1 LIGSLP
7 NLKLETRNQKLF
19 FMNKFWKI
27 TLIVLAVLIVAAGA
41 WFLFS
46 PKPPKPPVYDATPVT
61 RGSLQNSVTA
71 TGTVEPVTQVEVGTQ
86 VSGIVSHLYAD
97 YNSVVKKGQLI
108 AELDKTNLLNDL
120 ASKKSNLAVSKTEY
134 EYQQKNY
141 NRTKTLYEK
150 QMVSES
156 DYETAYYNYNKAK
169 NNYDIA
175 KIQLA
180 TAQTNLSYATIYSP
194 IDGVVLSRA
203 VEEGQTVNAGMNT
216 PTLFNIAA
224 DLTDMRVVADVDEAD
239 IGEVREGQRVTFT
252 VDAYPTAVFEG
263 TVQQVRQEATT
274 TSNVVTYEVVV
285 TAPNPDLRLKPG
297 MTANITIYT
306 LERNDV
312 LVIPAKALKFTPS
325 EDCGDTIVDCTAEHK
340 VWVPAP
346 GIIRAVSIEIGV
358 AAGSQVEVVSGLE
371 ENELVLTG
379 TATQASAPVAAEGE
393 NSGERSPFM
402 PGPPGHD
409 KKK

>member
-1 LIGSLP
+1 MKKGI
-7 NLKLETRNQKLF
+7 
-19 FMNKFWKI
+19 KI

-46 PKPPKPPVYDATPVT
+46 PKPPKPPVYDAALVT

-325 EDCGDTIVDCTAEHK
+325 EDCGDTIVDCAAEHK

-358 AAGSQVEVVSGLE
+358 AAGSQVEVISGLD

-379 TATQASAPVAAEGE
+379 TATQTSAPVAAEGE

-409 KKK
+409 KKKK

>member
-1 LIGSLP
+1 MKKSV
-7 NLKLETRNQKLF
+7 
-19 FMNKFWKI
+19 KI
-27 TLIVLAVLIVAAGA
+27 TLIVVAVMAAAVAA
-41 WFLFS
+41 WFLCR
-46 PKPPKPPVYDATPVT
+46 PKQPMPPKYEATTVK

-141 NRTKTLYEK
+141 ERTKTLYDK
-150 QMVSES
+150 QLVSES

-180 TAQTNLSYATIYSP
+180 TSETNLSYATIYSP

-224 DLTDMRVVADVDEAD
+224 DLTDMRVIADVDEAD
-239 IGEVREGQRVTFT
+239 IGDVRDGQRVSFT
-252 VDAYPTAVFEG
+252 VDAYPTVVFEG
-263 TVQQVRQEATT
+263 SVRQVRQEATT
-274 TSNVVTYEVVV
+274 TSNVVTYEVVIS
-285 TAPNPDLRLKPG
+285 APNPDLKLKPG

-306 LERNDV
+306 LERDSV
-312 LVIPAKALKFTPS
+312 LLVPTKALKFTPS
-325 EDCGDTIVDCTAEHK
+325 DSSDDTIIDCTAQHK
-340 VWVPAP
+340 LWLLEL
-346 GIIRAVSIEIGV
+346 GTLRAVAVEIGD
-358 AAGSQVEVVSGLE
+358 AAGSQTEIVSGVDE
-371 ENELVLTG
+371 GALVATG
-379 TATQASAPVAAEGE
+379 VASATATEAVEPTA
-393 NSGERSPFM
+393 SGERSPFM
-402 PGPPGHD
+402 PGPPGSN
-409 KKK
+409 KKKK

>member
-1 LIGSLP
+1 MKKGI
-7 NLKLETRNQKLF
+7 
-19 FMNKFWKI
+19 KI

-46 PKPPKPPVYDATPVT
+46 PKPPKPPVYDAALVT

-141 NRTKTLYEK
+141 NRTRTLYEK

-325 EDCGDTIVDCTAEHK
+325 EDCGDTIVDCAAEHK

-358 AAGSQVEVVSGLE
+358 AAGSQVEVISGLD

-379 TATQASAPVAAEGE
+379 TATQTSAPVAAEGE

-409 KKK
+409 KKKK

>member
-1 LIGSLP
+1 
-7 NLKLETRNQKLF
+7 
-19 FMNKFWKI
+19 M
-27 TLIVLAVLIVAAGA
+27 
-41 WFLFS
+41 
-46 PKPPKPPVYDATPVT
+46 PPQYEATTVT

-86 VSGIVSHLYAD
+86 VSGIVAHLYAD

-134 EYQQKNY
+134 EYQLKNY
-141 NRTKTLYEK
+141 NRTKTLYDK

-156 DYETAYYNYNKAK
+156 EYETAYYNYNKAK

-180 TAQTNLSYATIYSP
+180 TSETNLGYATIYSP

-224 DLTDMRVVADVDEAD
+224 DLTDMRVIADVDEAD
-239 IGEVREGQRVTFT
+239 IGDVRDGQRVSFT
-252 VDAYPTAVFEG
+252 VDAYPTVVFEG
-263 TVQQVRQEATT
+263 SVRQVRQEATT

-285 TAPNPDLRLKPG
+285 SAPNPDLKLKPG

-306 LERNDV
+306 LERDSV
-312 LVIPAKALKFTPS
+312 LLVPTKALKFTPTAS
-325 EDCGDTIVDCTAEHK
+325 TRDSIVDCTAPHK
-340 VWVPAP
+340 LWLLEP
-346 GIIRAVSIEIGV
+346 GIVRAVAVEIGETAGSQTEIVSGVDEGALVATGV
-358 AAGSQVEVVSGLE
+358 AAAATVEPDES
-371 ENELVLTG
+371 
-379 TATQASAPVAAEGE
+379 TA
-393 NSGERSPFM
+393 SGERSPFM
-402 PGPPGHD
+402 PGPPGSN
-409 KKK
+409 KKKK

>member
-1 LIGSLP
+1 MKKSV
-7 NLKLETRNQKLF
+7 
-19 FMNKFWKI
+19 KI
-27 TLIVLAVLIVAAGA
+27 TLIVVAVMAAAVAA
-41 WFLFS
+41 WFLCR
-46 PKPPKPPVYDATPVT
+46 PKPPMPPKYEATTVK

-120 ASKKSNLAVSKTEY
+120 SSKKSNLAVSKTEY

-141 NRTKTLYEK
+141 ERTKTLYDK
-150 QMVSES
+150 QLVSES

-180 TAQTNLSYATIYSP
+180 TSETNLSYATIYSP

-224 DLTDMRVVADVDEAD
+224 DLTDMRVIADVDEAD
-239 IGEVREGQRVTFT
+239 IGDVRDGQRVSFT
-252 VDAYPTAVFEG
+252 VDAYPTVVFEG
-263 TVQQVRQEATT
+263 SVRQVRQEATT
-274 TSNVVTYEVVV
+274 TSNVVTYEVVIS
-285 TAPNPDLRLKPG
+285 APNPDLKLKPG

-306 LERNDV
+306 LERDGV
-312 LVIPAKALKFTPS
+312 LLVPTKALKFTPS
-325 EDCGDTIVDCTAEHK
+325 DGGDDTIIDCTAQHK
-340 VWVPAP
+340 LWLLELGTV
-346 GIIRAVSIEIGV
+346 RAVAVEIGD
-358 AAGSQVEVVSGLE
+358 AAGSQTEIVSGVDE
-371 ENELVLTG
+371 GALVATG
-379 TATQASAPVAAEGE
+379 VASATATEAVEPTT
-393 NSGERSPFM
+393 NGERSPFM
-402 PGPPGHD
+402 PGPPGSN
-409 KKK
+409 KKKKQ

>member
-1 LIGSLP
+1 MKKSV
-7 NLKLETRNQKLF
+7 
-19 FMNKFWKI
+19 KI
-27 TLIVLAVLIVAAGA
+27 TLIVVAVMAAAVAA
-41 WFLFS
+41 WFLCR
-46 PKPPKPPVYDATPVT
+46 PKPPMPPKYEATTVK

-120 ASKKSNLAVSKTEY
+120 SSKKSNLAVSKTEY

-141 NRTKTLYEK
+141 ERTKTLYDK
-150 QMVSES
+150 QLVSES

-180 TAQTNLSYATIYSP
+180 TSETNLSYATIYSP

-224 DLTDMRVVADVDEAD
+224 DLTDMRVIADVDEAD
-239 IGEVREGQRVTFT
+239 IGDVRDGQRVSFT
-252 VDAYPTAVFEG
+252 VDAYPTVVFEG
-263 TVQQVRQEATT
+263 SVRQVRQEATT
-274 TSNVVTYEVVV
+274 TSNVVTYEVVIS
-285 TAPNPDLRLKPG
+285 APNPDLKLKPG

-306 LERNDV
+306 LERDGV
-312 LVIPAKALKFTPS
+312 LLVPTKALKFTPS
-325 EDCGDTIVDCTAEHK
+325 DGGDDTIIDCTAQHK
-340 VWVPAP
+340 LWLLEP
-346 GIIRAVSIEIGV
+346 GTVRAVAVEIGE
-358 AAGSQVEVVSGLE
+358 AAGSQTEIVSGVDE
-371 ENELVLTG
+371 GALVATG
-379 TATQASAPVAAEGE
+379 VASAIATEAAEPTT
-393 NSGERSPFM
+393 NGERSPFM
-402 PGPPGHD
+402 PGPPGSN
-409 KKK
+409 KKKKQ

>member
-1 LIGSLP
+1 MKKSV
-7 NLKLETRNQKLF
+7 
-19 FMNKFWKI
+19 KI
-27 TLIVLAVLIVAAGA
+27 TLIVVAVMAAAVAA
-41 WFLFS
+41 WFLCR
-46 PKPPKPPVYDATPVT
+46 PKPPMPPKYEATTVK

-141 NRTKTLYEK
+141 ERTKTLYDK
-150 QMVSES
+150 QLVSES

-180 TAQTNLSYATIYSP
+180 TSETNLSYATIYSP

-224 DLTDMRVVADVDEAD
+224 DLTDMRVIADVDEAD
-239 IGEVREGQRVTFT
+239 IGDVRDGQRVSFT
-252 VDAYPTAVFEG
+252 VDAYPTVVFEG
-263 TVQQVRQEATT
+263 SVRQVRQEATT
-274 TSNVVTYEVVV
+274 TSNVVTYEVVIS
-285 TAPNPDLRLKPG
+285 APNPDLKLKPG

-306 LERNDV
+306 LERDSV
-312 LVIPAKALKFTPS
+312 LLVPTKALKFTPS
-325 EDCGDTIVDCTAEHK
+325 DGGDDTIIDCTAQHK
-340 VWVPAP
+340 LWLLEP
-346 GIIRAVSIEIGV
+346 GTVRAVAVEIGE
-358 AAGSQVEVVSGLE
+358 AAGSQTEIVSGVDE
-371 ENELVLTG
+371 GALVATG
-379 TATQASAPVAAEGE
+379 IASATATEAVEPTA
-393 NSGERSPFM
+393 SGERSPFM
-402 PGPPGHD
+402 PGPPGSN
-409 KKK
+409 KKKK

>member
-1 LIGSLP
+1 MKKGI
-7 NLKLETRNQKLF
+7 
-19 FMNKFWKI
+19 KI
-27 TLIVLAVLIVAAGA
+27 TLIVVAVMAAAVAV
-41 WFLFS
+41 WFLCR
-46 PKPPKPPVYDATPVT
+46 PKPPMPPKYEATTVK

-141 NRTKTLYEK
+141 ERTKTLYDK
-150 QMVSES
+150 QLVSES

-180 TAQTNLSYATIYSP
+180 TSETNLSYATIYSP

-224 DLTDMRVVADVDEAD
+224 DLTDMRVIADVDEAD
-239 IGEVREGQRVTFT
+239 IGDVRDGQRVSFT
-252 VDAYPTAVFEG
+252 VDAYPTVVFEG
-263 TVQQVRQEATT
+263 SVRQVRQEATT
-274 TSNVVTYEVVV
+274 TSNVVTYEVVIS
-285 TAPNPDLRLKPG
+285 APNPDLKLKPG

-306 LERNDV
+306 LERDGV
-312 LVIPAKALKFTPS
+312 LLVPTKALKFTPS
-325 EDCGDTIVDCTAEHK
+325 DGGDDTIIDCTAQRKLWLLE
-340 VWVPAP
+340 P
-346 GIIRAVSIEIGV
+346 GTVRAVAVEIGE
-358 AAGSQVEVVSGLE
+358 AAGSQTEIVSGVDE
-371 ENELVLTG
+371 GALVATG
-379 TATQASAPVAAEGE
+379 VASATATEAVEPTA
-393 NSGERSPFM
+393 NGERSPFM
-402 PGPPGHD
+402 PGPPGSN

>member
-1 LIGSLP
+1 
-7 NLKLETRNQKLF
+7 
-19 FMNKFWKI
+19 MAA
-27 TLIVLAVLIVAAGA
+27 AVAA
-41 WFLFS
+41 WFLCR
-46 PKPPKPPVYDATPVT
+46 PKPPMPPKYEATTVK

-141 NRTKTLYEK
+141 DRTKTLYDK
-150 QMVSES
+150 QLVSES

-180 TAQTNLSYATIYSP
+180 TSETNLSYATIYSP

-224 DLTDMRVVADVDEAD
+224 DLTDMRVIADVDEAD
-239 IGEVREGQRVTFT
+239 IGDVRDGQRVSFT
-252 VDAYPTAVFEG
+252 VDAYPTVVFEG
-263 TVQQVRQEATT
+263 SVRQVRQEATT
-274 TSNVVTYEVVV
+274 TSNVVTYEVVIS
-285 TAPNPDLRLKPG
+285 APNPDLKLKPG

-306 LERNDV
+306 LERDGV
-312 LVIPAKALKFTPS
+312 LLVPTKALKFTPS
-325 EDCGDTIVDCTAEHK
+325 DGGDDTIIDCTAQHK
-340 VWVPAP
+340 LWLLEP
-346 GIIRAVSIEIGV
+346 GTVRAVAVEIGD
-358 AAGSQVEVVSGLE
+358 AAGSQTEIVSGVDE
-371 ENELVLTG
+371 GALVATG
-379 TATQASAPVAAEGE
+379 IASATATEAAEPTA
-393 NSGERSPFM
+393 NGERSPFM
-402 PGPPGHD
+402 PGPPGSN
-409 KKK
+409 KKKK

>member
-1 LIGSLP
+1 MKKSV
-7 NLKLETRNQKLF
+7 
-19 FMNKFWKI
+19 KI
-27 TLIVLAVLIVAAGA
+27 TLIVVAVMAAAVGA
-41 WFLFS
+41 WFLCR
-46 PKPPKPPVYDATPVT
+46 PKPPMPPKYEATTVK

-120 ASKKSNLAVSKTEY
+120 SSKKSNLAVSKTEY

-141 NRTKTLYEK
+141 ERTKTLYDK
-150 QMVSES
+150 QLVSES

-180 TAQTNLSYATIYSP
+180 TSETNLSYATIYSP

-224 DLTDMRVVADVDEAD
+224 DLTDMRVIADVDEAD
-239 IGEVREGQRVTFT
+239 IGDVRDGQRVSFT
-252 VDAYPTAVFEG
+252 VDAYPTVVFEG
-263 TVQQVRQEATT
+263 SVRQVRQEATT
-274 TSNVVTYEVVV
+274 TSNVVTYEVVIS
-285 TAPNPDLRLKPG
+285 APNPDLKLKPG

-306 LERNDV
+306 LERDGV
-312 LVIPAKALKFTPS
+312 LLVPTKALKFTPS
-325 EDCGDTIVDCTAEHK
+325 DGGDDTIIDCTAQHK
-340 VWVPAP
+340 LWLLEP
-346 GIIRAVSIEIGV
+346 GTVRAVAVEIGE
-358 AAGSQVEVVSGLE
+358 AAGSQTEIVSGVDE
-371 ENELVLTG
+371 GAFVATG
-379 TATQASAPVAAEGE
+379 IASATATEAAEPTA
-393 NSGERSPFM
+393 NGERSPFM
-402 PGPPGHD
+402 PGPPGSN
-409 KKK
+409 KKKK

>member
-1 LIGSLP
+1 MKKSV
-7 NLKLETRNQKLF
+7 
-19 FMNKFWKI
+19 KI
-27 TLIVLAVLIVAAGA
+27 TLIVVAVMAAAVAA
-41 WFLFS
+41 WFLCH
-46 PKPPKPPVYDATPVT
+46 PKPPMPPKYEATTVK

-141 NRTKTLYEK
+141 DRTKTLYDK
-150 QMVSES
+150 QLVSES

-180 TAQTNLSYATIYSP
+180 TSETNLSYATIYSP

-224 DLTDMRVVADVDEAD
+224 DLTDMRVIADVDEAD
-239 IGEVREGQRVTFT
+239 IGDVRDGQRVSFT
-252 VDAYPTAVFEG
+252 VDAYPTVVFEG
-263 TVQQVRQEATT
+263 SVRQVRQEATT
-274 TSNVVTYEVVV
+274 TSNVVTYEVVIS
-285 TAPNPDLRLKPG
+285 APNPDLKLKPG

-306 LERNDV
+306 LERDGV
-312 LVIPAKALKFTPS
+312 LLVPTKALKFTPS
-325 EDCGDTIVDCTAEHK
+325 DGGDDTIIDCTAQHK
-340 VWVPAP
+340 LWLLEP
-346 GIIRAVSIEIGV
+346 GTVRAVAVEIGE
-358 AAGSQVEVVSGLE
+358 AAGSQTEIVSGVDE
-371 ENELVLTG
+371 GALVATG
-379 TATQASAPVAAEGE
+379 VASATATEAVEPTA
-393 NSGERSPFM
+393 NGERSPFM
-402 PGPPGHD
+402 PGPPGSN

>member
-1 LIGSLP
+1 MKKSV
-7 NLKLETRNQKLF
+7 
-19 FMNKFWKI
+19 KI
-27 TLIVLAVLIVAAGA
+27 TLIVVAVIAAAVAA
-41 WFLFS
+41 WFLCR
-46 PKPPKPPVYDATPVT
+46 PKPPMPPKYEATTVK

-141 NRTKTLYEK
+141 NRTKTLYDK
-150 QMVSES
+150 QLVSES

-180 TAQTNLSYATIYSP
+180 TSETNLSYATIYSP

-224 DLTDMRVVADVDEAD
+224 DLTDMRVIADVDEAD
-239 IGEVREGQRVTFT
+239 IGDVRDGQRVTFT

-263 TVQQVRQEATT
+263 TVRQVRQEATT
-274 TSNVVTYEVVV
+274 TSNVVTYEVVIS
-285 TAPNPDLRLKPG
+285 APNPDLSLKPG

-306 LERNDV
+306 LERDSV
-312 LVIPAKALKFTPS
+312 LLVPTKALKFTPTDVS
-325 EDCGDTIVDCTAEHK
+325 DDTIIDCTAKHK
-340 VWVPAP
+340 LWLLEP
-346 GIIRAVSIEIGV
+346 GTVRAVAVEIGE
-358 AAGSQVEVVSGLE
+358 AAGSQTEIVSGVSE
-371 ENELVLTG
+371 GALVATG
-379 TATQASAPVAAEGE
+379 VASAPTTEAAEPTA
-393 NSGERSPFM
+393 NGERSPFM
-402 PGPPGHD
+402 PGPPGSN

>member
-1 LIGSLP
+1 MKKSV
-7 NLKLETRNQKLF
+7 
-19 FMNKFWKI
+19 KI
-27 TLIVLAVLIVAAGA
+27 TLIVVAVMAAAVAA
-41 WFLFS
+41 WFLCR
-46 PKPPKPPVYDATPVT
+46 PKPPMPPKYEATTVK

-120 ASKKSNLAVSKTEY
+120 SSKKSNLAVSKTEY

-141 NRTKTLYEK
+141 ERTKTLYDK
-150 QMVSES
+150 QLVSES

-180 TAQTNLSYATIYSP
+180 TSETNLSYATIYSP

-224 DLTDMRVVADVDEAD
+224 DLTDMRVIADVDEAD
-239 IGEVREGQRVTFT
+239 IGDVRDGQRVSFT
-252 VDAYPTAVFEG
+252 VDAYPTVVFEG
-263 TVQQVRQEATT
+263 SVRQVRQEATT
-274 TSNVVTYEVVV
+274 TSNVVTYEVVIS
-285 TAPNPDLRLKPG
+285 APNPDLKLKPG

-306 LERNDV
+306 LERDGV
-312 LVIPAKALKFTPS
+312 LLVPTKALKFTPS
-325 EDCGDTIVDCTAEHK
+325 DGGDDTIIDCTAQHK
-340 VWVPAP
+340 LWLLEP
-346 GIIRAVSIEIGV
+346 GTVRAVAVEIGE
-358 AAGSQVEVVSGLE
+358 AAGSQTEIVSGVDE
-371 ENELVLTG
+371 GALVATG
-379 TATQASAPVAAEGE
+379 VATATTAEPTE
-393 NSGERSPFM
+393 PTTNGERSPFM
-402 PGPPGHD
+402 PGPPGSN
-409 KKK
+409 KKKKQ

>member
-1 LIGSLP
+1 MKKGI
-7 NLKLETRNQKLF
+7 
-19 FMNKFWKI
+19 KI
-27 TLIVLAVLIVAAGA
+27 TLIVVAVMAAAVAA
-41 WFLFS
+41 WFLCR
-46 PKPPKPPVYDATPVT
+46 PKPPMPPKYETTTVK

-141 NRTKTLYEK
+141 ERTKTLYDK
-150 QMVSES
+150 QLVSES

-180 TAQTNLSYATIYSP
+180 TSETNLSYATIYSP

-224 DLTDMRVVADVDEAD
+224 DLTDMRVIADVDEAD
-239 IGEVREGQRVTFT
+239 IGDVRDGQRVSFT
-252 VDAYPTAVFEG
+252 VDAYPAVVFEG
-263 TVQQVRQEATT
+263 SVRQVRQEATT
-274 TSNVVTYEVVV
+274 TSNVVTYEVVIS
-285 TAPNPDLRLKPG
+285 APNPDLKLKPG

-306 LERNDV
+306 LERDGV
-312 LVIPAKALKFTPS
+312 LLVPTKALKFTPS
-325 EDCGDTIVDCTAEHK
+325 DGGDDTIIDCTAQHK
-340 VWVPAP
+340 LWLLEP
-346 GIIRAVSIEIGV
+346 GTVRAVAVEIGE
-358 AAGSQVEVVSGLE
+358 AAGSQTEIVSGVDE
-371 ENELVLTG
+371 GALVATG
-379 TATQASAPVAAEGE
+379 VASATATEAVEPTA
-393 NSGERSPFM
+393 NGERSPFM
-402 PGPPGHD
+402 PGPPGSN
-409 KKK
+409 KKKKQ

>member
-1 LIGSLP
+1 MKKSV
-7 NLKLETRNQKLF
+7 
-19 FMNKFWKI
+19 KI
-27 TLIVLAVLIVAAGA
+27 TLIVVAVMAAAVAA
-41 WFLFS
+41 WFLCR
-46 PKPPKPPVYDATPVT
+46 PKPPMPPKYEATTVK

-141 NRTKTLYEK
+141 DRTKTLYDK
-150 QMVSES
+150 QLVSES

-180 TAQTNLSYATIYSP
+180 TSETNLSYATIYSP

-224 DLTDMRVVADVDEAD
+224 DLTDMRVIADVDEAD
-239 IGEVREGQRVTFT
+239 IGDVRDGQRVSFT
-252 VDAYPTAVFEG
+252 VDAYPTVVFEG
-263 TVQQVRQEATT
+263 SVRQVRQEATT
-274 TSNVVTYEVVV
+274 TSNVVTYEVVIS
-285 TAPNPDLRLKPG
+285 APNPDLKLKPG

-306 LERNDV
+306 LERDGV
-312 LVIPAKALKFTPS
+312 LLVPTKALKFTPS
-325 EDCGDTIVDCTAEHK
+325 DGGDDTIIDCTAQHK
-340 VWVPAP
+340 LWLLEP
-346 GIIRAVSIEIGV
+346 GTVRAVAVEIGE
-358 AAGSQVEVVSGLE
+358 AAGSQTEIVSGVDE
-371 ENELVLTG
+371 GALVATG
-379 TATQASAPVAAEGE
+379 IASATATEAVEPTA
-393 NSGERSPFM
+393 NGERSPFM
-402 PGPPGHD
+402 PGPPGSN

>member
-1 LIGSLP
+1 
-7 NLKLETRNQKLF
+7 
-19 FMNKFWKI
+19 MNKFWKI
-27 TLIVLAVLIVAAGA
+27 TLIVLAVLIVAVGA

-239 IGEVREGQRVTFT
+239 IGEVHEGQRVTFT

-325 EDCGDTIVDCTAEHK
+325 EDCGDTIVDCVAEHK

-379 TATQASAPVAAEGE
+379 TATQTSAPVAAEGE

>member
-1 LIGSLP
+1 
-7 NLKLETRNQKLF
+7 
-19 FMNKFWKI
+19 MAA
-27 TLIVLAVLIVAAGA
+27 AVAA
-41 WFLFS
+41 WFLCR
-46 PKPPKPPVYDATPVT
+46 PKPPMPPKYEATTVK

-120 ASKKSNLAVSKTEY
+120 SSKKSNLAVSKTEY

-141 NRTKTLYEK
+141 ERTKTLYDK
-150 QMVSES
+150 QLVSES

-180 TAQTNLSYATIYSP
+180 TSETNLSYATIYSP

-224 DLTDMRVVADVDEAD
+224 DLTDMRVIADVDEAD
-239 IGEVREGQRVTFT
+239 IGDVRDGQRVSFT
-252 VDAYPTAVFEG
+252 VDAYPTVVFEG
-263 TVQQVRQEATT
+263 SVRQVRQEATT
-274 TSNVVTYEVVV
+274 TSNVVTYEVVIS
-285 TAPNPDLRLKPG
+285 APNPDLKLKPG

-306 LERNDV
+306 LERDGV
-312 LVIPAKALKFTPS
+312 LLVPTKALKFTPS
-325 EDCGDTIVDCTAEHK
+325 DGGDDTIIDCTAQHK
-340 VWVPAP
+340 LWLLEP
-346 GIIRAVSIEIGV
+346 GTVRAVAVEIGE
-358 AAGSQVEVVSGLE
+358 AAGSQTEIVSGVDE
-371 ENELVLTG
+371 GALVATG
-379 TATQASAPVAAEGE
+379 IASATATEAAEPTT
-393 NSGERSPFM
+393 NGERSPFM
-402 PGPPGHD
+402 PGPPGSN
-409 KKK
+409 KKKK

>member
-1 LIGSLP
+1 
-7 NLKLETRNQKLF
+7 
-19 FMNKFWKI
+19 MAA
-27 TLIVLAVLIVAAGA
+27 AVGA
-41 WFLFS
+41 WFLCR
-46 PKPPKPPVYDATPVT
+46 PKPPMPPKYEATTVK

-120 ASKKSNLAVSKTEY
+120 SSKKSNLAVSKTEY

-141 NRTKTLYEK
+141 ERTKTLYDK
-150 QMVSES
+150 QLVSES

-180 TAQTNLSYATIYSP
+180 TSETNLSYATIYSP

-224 DLTDMRVVADVDEAD
+224 DLTDMRVIADVDEAD
-239 IGEVREGQRVTFT
+239 IGDVRDGQRVSFT
-252 VDAYPTAVFEG
+252 VDAYPTVVFEG
-263 TVQQVRQEATT
+263 SVRQVRQEATT
-274 TSNVVTYEVVV
+274 TSNVVTYEVVIS
-285 TAPNPDLRLKPG
+285 APNPDLKLKPG

-306 LERNDV
+306 LERDGV
-312 LVIPAKALKFTPS
+312 LLVPTKALKFTPS
-325 EDCGDTIVDCTAEHK
+325 DGGDDTIIDCTAQHK
-340 VWVPAP
+340 LWLLEP
-346 GIIRAVSIEIGV
+346 GTVRAVAVEIGE
-358 AAGSQVEVVSGLE
+358 AAGSQTEIVSGVDE
-371 ENELVLTG
+371 GAFVATG
-379 TATQASAPVAAEGE
+379 IASATATEAAEPTA
-393 NSGERSPFM
+393 NGERSPFM
-402 PGPPGHD
+402 PGPPGSN
-409 KKK
+409 KKKK

>member
-1 LIGSLP
+1 MKKGI
-7 NLKLETRNQKLF
+7 
-19 FMNKFWKI
+19 KI

-46 PKPPKPPVYDATPVT
+46 PKPPKPPVYDAALVT

-141 NRTKTLYEK
+141 NRTRTLYEK

-325 EDCGDTIVDCTAEHK
+325 EDCGDTIVDCAAEHK

-358 AAGSQVEVVSGLE
+358 AAGSQVEVISGLD
-371 ENELVLTG
+371 ENELVLIG
-379 TATQASAPVAAEGE
+379 TATQTCAPVAAEGE

-409 KKK
+409 KKKK

>member
-1 LIGSLP
+1 MKKGI
-7 NLKLETRNQKLF
+7 
-19 FMNKFWKI
+19 KI

-46 PKPPKPPVYDATPVT
+46 PKPPKPPVYDAALVT

-141 NRTKTLYEK
+141 NRTRTLYEK

-325 EDCGDTIVDCTAEHK
+325 EDCGDTIVDCAAEHK

-358 AAGSQVEVVSGLE
+358 AAGSQVEVISGLD
-371 ENELVLTG
+371 ENELVLIG
-379 TATQASAPVAAEGE
+379 TATQTSAPVAAEGE

-409 KKK
+409 KKKK

>member
-1 LIGSLP
+1 MKKSV
-7 NLKLETRNQKLF
+7 
-19 FMNKFWKI
+19 KI
-27 TLIVLAVLIVAAGA
+27 TLIALAVVAAALAA
-41 WFLFS
+41 WFLCR
-46 PKPPKPPVYDATPVT
+46 PKPPVPPMYESVAVR

-120 ASKKSNLAVSKTEY
+120 ASKRSNLAVNKTEY

-141 NRTKTLYEK
+141 NRTKSLYDK
-150 QMVSES
+150 QLVSES

-180 TAQTNLSYATIYSP
+180 TSETNLGYATIYSP

-224 DLTDMRVVADVDEAD
+224 DLTDMRVIADVDEAD
-239 IGEVREGQRVTFT
+239 IGDVRDGQRVSFT
-252 VDAYPTAVFEG
+252 VDAYPAVVFKG
-263 TVQQVRQEATT
+263 TVRQVRQEATT
-274 TSNVVTYEVVV
+274 TSNVVTYEVVIS
-285 TAPNPDLRLKPG
+285 APNPDLKLKPG
-297 MTANITIYT
+297 MTANVTIYT
-306 LERNDV
+306 LERDGV
-312 LVIPAKALKFTPS
+312 LLVPANALKFTPAPADS
-325 EDCGDTIVDCTAEHK
+325 VVDCTAEHK
-340 VWVPAP
+340 LWTMEDGAVRA
-346 GIIRAVSIEIGV
+346 RAVGIGT
-358 AAGSQVEVVSGLE
+358 AAGSLVEITDGVE
-371 ENELVLTG
+371 EGVFVLTG
-379 TATQASAPVAAEGE
+379 TATEQPAAIDEAARG
-393 NSGERSPFM
+393 GERSPFM
-402 PGPPGHD
+402 PGPPGGG
-409 KKK
+409 KRK

>member
-1 LIGSLP
+1 MKKGI
-7 NLKLETRNQKLF
+7 
-19 FMNKFWKI
+19 KI
-27 TLIVLAVLIVAAGA
+27 TLIVVAVMAAAVAA
-41 WFLFS
+41 WFLCR
-46 PKPPKPPVYDATPVT
+46 PKPPMPPKYETTTVK

-141 NRTKTLYEK
+141 ERTKTLYDK
-150 QMVSES
+150 QLVSES

-180 TAQTNLSYATIYSP
+180 TSETNLSYATIYSP

-224 DLTDMRVVADVDEAD
+224 DLTDMRVIADVDEAD
-239 IGEVREGQRVTFT
+239 IGDVRDGQRVSFT
-252 VDAYPTAVFEG
+252 VDAYPAVVFEG
-263 TVQQVRQEATT
+263 SVRQVRQEATT
-274 TSNVVTYEVVV
+274 TSNVVTYEVVIS
-285 TAPNPDLRLKPG
+285 APNPDLKLKPG

-306 LERNDV
+306 LERDGV
-312 LVIPAKALKFTPS
+312 LLVPTKALKFTPS
-325 EDCGDTIVDCTAEHK
+325 DGGDDTIIDCTAQHK
-340 VWVPAP
+340 LWLLEP
-346 GIIRAVSIEIGV
+346 GTVRAVAVEIGE
-358 AAGSQVEVVSGLE
+358 AAGSQTEIVSGVDE
-371 ENELVLTG
+371 GALVATG
-379 TATQASAPVAAEGE
+379 VASATATEAVEPTA
-393 NSGERSPFM
+393 NGERSPFM
-402 PGPPGHD
+402 PGPPGSN